1 MSILE
6 KAYGPTDKGEMMK
19 SVLFV
24 LLLITAIG
32 TAGCSTVHTS
42 QYASPV
48 LATVDAHLKANVE
61 VGPKIAG
68 SSSSTTLFGIFTFGP
83 NKFAD
88 GVNYGFET
96 GGGFLNLDCFAAV
109 KSAAAYQAVTNSN
122 SDLIIAPKYTVE
134 YNNYFIFSTKNATVS
149 GYKGVLKGVE
159 AK

>member
-1 MSILE
+1 
-6 KAYGPTDKGEMMK
+6 MMK
-19 SVLFV
+19 SVSFV
-24 LLLITAIG
+24 LLLIAAIG
-32 TAGCSTVHTS
+32 VTGCSTVHTS
-42 QYASPV
+42 QYASPL

-96 GGGFLNLDCFAAV
+96 GGSGLFNLDCFAAV
-109 KSAAAYQAVTNSN
+109 KSAAAYQAVTNSS

-149 GYKGVLKGVE
+149 GYKGVLKSVE